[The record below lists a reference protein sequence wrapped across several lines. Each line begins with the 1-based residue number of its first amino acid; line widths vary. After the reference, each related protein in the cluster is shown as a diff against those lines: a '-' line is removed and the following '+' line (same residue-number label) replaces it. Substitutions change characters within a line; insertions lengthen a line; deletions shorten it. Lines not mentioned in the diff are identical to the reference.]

1 MKIFIS
7 WSGERSRAAASVI
20 RKWLPMFFH
29 SAQTWMSEGDI
40 SPGTRWGVILGRA
53 LEGAN
58 FGILCLTKENTES
71 KWLHFE
77 AGALAR
83 DGL

>member
-1 MKIFIS
+1 
-7 WSGERSRAAASVI
+7 
-20 RKWLPMFFH
+20 
-29 SAQTWMSEGDI
+29 MSEGDI